1 MNGFTTK
8 LIVCYPVN
16 NKLGRFQ
23 ALEIYHSKYSRVHLN
38 KILIVFFLSSLVEDT
53 PCLNA
58 HTYMILKQKT
68 KAAIRSSTTE
78 KHQRTLHVGQKIIS

>member
-23 ALEIYHSKYSRVHLN
+23 ELEIYHSKYSRVHLK
-38 KILIVFFLSSLVEDT
+38 KILIVFFFIVTS
-53 PCLNA
+53 
-58 HTYMILKQKT
+58 
-68 KAAIRSSTTE
+68 
-78 KHQRTLHVGQKIIS
+78 

>member
-38 KILIVFFLSSLVEDT
+38 KILIVFFYR
-53 PCLNA
+53 
-58 HTYMILKQKT
+58 H
-68 KAAIRSSTTE
+68 
-78 KHQRTLHVGQKIIS
+78 

>member
-38 KILIVFFLSSLVEDT
+38 KILIVFFFIVTSRGYAMSKCTYINDT
-53 PCLNA
+53 
-58 HTYMILKQKT
+58 KT
-68 KAAIRSSTTE
+68 KNEGS
-78 KHQRTLHVGQKIIS
+78 H